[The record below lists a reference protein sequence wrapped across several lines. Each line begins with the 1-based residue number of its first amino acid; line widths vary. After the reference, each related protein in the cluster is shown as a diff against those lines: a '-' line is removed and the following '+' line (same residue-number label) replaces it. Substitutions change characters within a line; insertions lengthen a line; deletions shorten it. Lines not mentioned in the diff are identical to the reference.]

1 MSAISVF
8 LNNHMAVPLLISFGI
23 TVILGP
29 RVIPFLHK
37 LKFGQT
43 VRDEG
48 PESHKAKTGTP
59 TMGGLMFLTGVLVAS
74 ALYCKSFEKTV
85 PVLLLTL
92 GFGIVGFLDDYIKV
106 VKKRSL
112 GLKAWQKMSL
122 QLLITA
128 AFAIYITKFLG
139 LSLAMKIPFMEGRY
153 LDFSNYNIAGV
164 SLGFLNIVILF
175 FAVIGTDTGSNF
187 TDGVDGLAS
196 SVTAVMAAFF
206 AIASFIY
213 EGGVT
218 PVSMAFLGGLIGFL
232 VFNAH
237 PAKVFMGDTGALALG
252 GFVAAVAYIMQLQ
265 LFLVIIA
272 IIYVLEVLSVM
283 IQVSYFKMTHG
294 KRVFRMAP
302 IHHHFEL
309 GGWSE
314 TKVVAVFTVVTVI
327 ACAIAFDG
335 LW

>member
-1 MSAISVF
+1 MSSVLAVIDQSVFIPFAISF
-8 LNNHMAVPLLISFGI
+8 FI
-23 TVILGP
+23 TILLGP
-29 RVIPFLHK
+29 KVIPFLHK

-59 TMGGLMFLTGVLVAS
+59 TMGGLIFLTGVLVAS
-74 ALYCKSFEKTV
+74 LVYVGRFPATL
-85 PVLLLTL
+85 PVMLLTF

-106 VKKRSL
+106 VKKRSM
-112 GLKAWQKMSL
+112 GLRAWQKMGL
-122 QLLITA
+122 QLLITTL
-128 AFAIYITKFLG
+128 FALYITKVLG
-139 LSLAMKIPFMEGRY
+139 LSLAMKIPFAQGIY
-153 LDFSNYNIAGV
+153 LDLGWFNI
-164 SLGFLNIVILF
+164 SLIYLV
-175 FAVIGTDTGSNF
+175 VIGTDTGSNF

-196 SVTAVMAAFF
+196 SVTAVMAVFF
-206 AIASFIY
+206 AVASIALS
-213 EGGVT
+213 GGVT
-218 PVSMAFLGGLIGFL
+218 PVSMAFIGGLLGFL

-265 LFLVIIA
+265 LFLVIIG
-272 IIYVLEVLSVM
+272 IIYVVEVLSVM
-283 IQVSYFKMTHG
+283 IQVSYFKLTHG
-294 KRVFRMAP
+294 KRIFRMSP

-314 TKVVAVFTVVTVI
+314 TKVVAVFTIVTAL
-327 ACAIAFDG
+327 ACFIAFDG